1 MRKSKS
7 DYKMIQMD
15 AELHKYLKEYCSRHG
30 FTLSGFIAA
39 LVRQALS
46 NNKTKQYEEDL
57 YNQSRELTGWSD

>member
-46 NNKTKQYEEDL
+46 NNKTK
-57 YNQSRELTGWSD
+57 